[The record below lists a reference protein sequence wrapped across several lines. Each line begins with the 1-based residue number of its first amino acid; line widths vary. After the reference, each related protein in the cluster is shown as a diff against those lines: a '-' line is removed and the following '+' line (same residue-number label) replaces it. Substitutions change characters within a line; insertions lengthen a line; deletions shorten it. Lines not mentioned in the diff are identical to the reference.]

1 MCLAVCSVCPC
12 IFSDA
17 YEGRERANMLHG
29 THDGPVGGCVF
40 RVWVFAWL
48 QAGIQL
54 YAVWEIWE
62 FQDQAEWRGSPQRF
76 WSSVWSSK

>member
-17 YEGRERANMLHG
+17 YEGRERANMLYG

-54 YAVWEIWE
+54 YAV
-62 FQDQAEWRGSPQRF
+62 
-76 WSSVWSSK
+76 